1 MALYISGTRPSA
13 APESDQAEGCA
24 PWWETPYG
32 RWRLGVET
40 EAMERFPGFRC
51 CYRDGHLVWVGEL
64 RSSLCPRMR
73 YLVTVTYPSWFPDEA
88 PAVEI
93 VSPEFEE
100 GTPHLLERNR
110 PCLYQSSHGARNG
123 YDPARTTAS
132 TLVAWTALWIHAYE
146 TWQATGSWPGRAA

>member
-13 APESDQAEGCA
+13 APVDGDSDECK

-32 RWRLGVET
+32 SWRLTVERD
-40 EAMERFPGFRC
+40 AMGRFPGFGC
-51 CYRDGHLVWVGEL
+51 CYSNGQRVWVGEL
-64 RSSLCPRMR
+64 RSSLHPSMR
-73 YLVTVTYPSWFPDEA
+73 YLVTVTYPPWYPDEA
-88 PAVEI
+88 PSVVI
-93 VSPEFEE
+93 VSPELVD

-110 PCLYQSSHGARNG
+110 PCLYQSSYGSRSG
-123 YDPARTTAS
+123 YDPARTTAA